1 MSGFTVRPP
10 WHASPEWLK
19 AEVAAHVGV
28 IRQVDDVHGG
38 MTPGPAAILTSAL
51 GERVFVK
58 AVAESESP
66 ASYAYYVNE
75 ATALRVLPAGLAAPR
90 LRHLVQRDGWIALI
104 LSHVPGSPA
113 GPPWTARSI
122 RAALG
127 ALSAVTVAPACV
139 PPIVDLLKDLDGWQ
153 RLGDHADA
161 WERDNAAHLAD
172 AVADWPEW
180 TAGSWVVHQDVRA
193 DNVIVAPDGRSATLV
208 DWSFCCSG
216 AGWLDRARLA
226 ADVVCAGH
234 ADGVE
239 AAHESALRILA
250 DLPDRSWRFVAA
262 LAGMWRIRSTFPPD
276 PAMPTMRRWQRDRA
290 LALRPLLDRWIHQ
303 RRVVGG

>member
-1 MSGFTVRPP
+1 VSGFTVRPR
-10 WHASPEWLK
+10 WHAAPDWLK
-19 AEVAAHVGV
+19 TQVVAHVGV

-38 MTPGPAAILTSAL
+38 MTPGPAAVLTSAR

-75 ATALRVLPAGLAAPR
+75 AAALRVLPTGVAAPR
-90 LRHLVQRDGWIALI
+90 LRHVVQRDGWIALI
-104 LSHVPGSPA
+104 LSYVPGRPA
-113 GPPWTARSI
+113 GPPWTEHSI

-127 ALSAVTVAPACV
+127 ALSDVAVASAGV
-139 PPIVDLLKDLDGWQ
+139 PPIVGLLRDLDGWR

-161 WERDNAAHLAD
+161 WERDNAARLAD
-172 AVADWPEW
+172 VVADWPEW

-216 AGWLDRARLA
+216 ADWLDRARLA
-226 ADVVCAGH
+226 ADVVCTGH
-234 ADGVE
+234 VDGVE
-239 AAHESALRILA
+239 AAHRSALRIIA

-262 LAGMWRIRSTFPPD
+262 LAGMWRIRSTFPAD

-303 RRVVGG
+303 LRVVGG